1 MDAGGGFTQSSWE
14 RYSRQILF
22 QGIGADGQEALLRS
36 KVAIVGCGALGSF
49 QAAALARAG
58 IGRITI
64 IDRDYVEPSNLQRQW
79 LFEES
84 DAVEAIPKAVA
95 AERHLARINSSVRV
109 CGVVADLTPAN
120 ALALLGDSDLILDG
134 TDNFEARYLINDYAV
149 RQEIPWIYGAAVG
162 SYGLAMPV
170 FPGRTACLRCVYPD
184 APTGIQPT
192 CETAGVLNVITSL
205 VASIQ
210 VAAALRIL
218 SGHAAEVEP
227 RITRVDVWNGGI
239 RQTGV
244 PSRDPDCPTCVR
256 REFPFLAETRRA
268 PAGLCGRN
276 AVQIHERECALDLAA
291 LRARLEPLGEVRANE
306 FALRFVIAPYEMTVF
321 PDGRAIIK
329 GTSDAGLAR
338 SLYARYVGG

>member
-1 MDAGGGFTQSSWE
+1 MDARGGPNESSWE

-22 QGIGADGQEALLRS
+22 HGIGANGQEALLRS
-36 KVAIVGCGALGSF
+36 NVAIVGCGALGSF

-58 IGRITI
+58 IGQII
-64 IDRDYVEPSNLQRQW
+64 VIDRDYVEPSNLQRQW
-79 LFEES
+79 LFDES
-84 DAVEAIPKAVA
+84 DAAEAIPKAVA
-95 AERHLARINSSVRV
+95 AERHLARINSSIHVR
-109 CGVVADLTPAN
+109 GVVADLTPAN
-120 ALALLGDSDLILDG
+120 AAALLGKTDLILDG
-134 TDNFEARYLINDYAV
+134 TDNFETRYLINDYAV
-149 RQEIPWIYGAAVG
+149 CQGVPWIYGAAVG

-170 FPGRTACLRCVYPD
+170 FPGRTPCLRCVYPD
-184 APTGIQPT
+184 PPEGIQPT

-205 VASIQ
+205 VGSIQ

-218 SGHAAEVEP
+218 SGHAGEVEP
-227 RITRVDVWNGGI
+227 RITRIDLWSGEL
-239 RQTGV
+239 RQSGV
-244 PSRDPDCPTCVR
+244 PGRDPDCPTCAR
-256 REFPFLAETRRA
+256 RHFPFLAETRRA

-276 AVQIHERECALDLAA
+276 AVQIHERECALDLRA

-329 GTSDAGLAR
+329 GTSDTGVAR